1 MTQTHV
7 VKEHLNLSLRQRFT
21 LRLLGEVYFGM
32 ETPSGAT
39 APLPMY
45 VVKCSVHG
53 LFKDTPHGF
62 EGKMPCRK
70 CVEEGLKRAGLL
82 EEEKS

>member
-1 MTQTHV
+1 
-7 VKEHLNLSLRQRFT
+7 
-21 LRLLGEVYFGM
+21 M

>member
-62 EGKMPCRK
+62 EGKMSCQK
-70 CVEEGLKRAGLL
+70 CVEEGLKRVGLL
-82 EEEKS
+82 